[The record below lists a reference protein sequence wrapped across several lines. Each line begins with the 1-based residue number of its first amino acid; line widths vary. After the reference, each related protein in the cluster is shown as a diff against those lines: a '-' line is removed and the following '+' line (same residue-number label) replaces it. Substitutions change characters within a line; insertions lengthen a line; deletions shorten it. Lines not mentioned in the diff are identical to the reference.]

1 MEICFQLRMHV
12 LDAMAATMAD
22 TSLPV
27 RDIGKTTHRH
37 NVSVVRSSCFLH
49 GKGRRVLRKDV
60 ISKYSLPR
68 LRSEVIIIS
77 GRKGKQSGA
86 RNLQRL

>member
-1 MEICFQLRMHV
+1 MEICFQPRMHV
-12 LDAMAATMAD
+12 SDAMAATMAD

-27 RDIGKTTHRH
+27 RDIGKTTHRY
-37 NVSVVRSSCFLH
+37 NVPVVWSSCFLH
-49 GKGRRVLRKDV
+49 GKGRGFLRKD
-60 ISKYSLPR
+60 IIPKYSLTR

-86 RNLQRL
+86 RNL